1 MLYLPLHLIQ
11 SALGQKV
18 EAKPVE
24 SLHQERSQDRAAMH
38 GREGEVVILYPGDR
52 VRDGQR
58 VKP

>member
-1 MLYLPLHLIQ
+1 M
-11 SALGQKV
+11 
-18 EAKPVE
+18 E

-58 VKP
+58 VKPIQV